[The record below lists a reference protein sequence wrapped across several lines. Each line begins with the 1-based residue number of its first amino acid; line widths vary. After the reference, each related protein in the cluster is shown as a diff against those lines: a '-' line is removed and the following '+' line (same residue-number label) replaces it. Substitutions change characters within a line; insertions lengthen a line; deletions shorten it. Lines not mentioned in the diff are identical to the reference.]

1 MLTIISPSKTLDFET
16 NRELSIQ
23 SEPGLLEDSEKIM
36 KVLQKKSA
44 EKLMELQSI
53 SKNLA
58 ELNFER
64 NQMWNSTHDSNQTR
78 SALTA
83 FKGDVYVGLD
93 ANNFSDL
100 EDQFANDHLRIL
112 SGLYGILKPS
122 DQIMPYRLEMG
133 TKLKTT
139 RGKDIYSFWKSR
151 ITEIVNQELAEQ
163 SNPALI
169 NLASDEYYNVLDP
182 KAIKHKIIQ
191 PVFMDKKNGKY
202 KVISFYAKKARGL
215 MSRFMIKNQIDAPEL
230 LQGFDAEGY
239 LHKPDMSTTDKWVF
253 ARDQE

>member
-1 MLTIISPSKTLDFET
+1 MLAIISPSKTIDFEK
-16 NRELSIQ
+16 NRELVITSKP
-23 SEPGLLEDSEKIM
+23 ELLVESDKIM
-36 KVLQKKSA
+36 VALRKKSA
-44 EKLMELQSI
+44 GKLMELQSI

-64 NQMWNSTHDSNQTR
+64 NQAWNVGHDFSQTR

-83 FKGDVYVGLD
+83 FKGDVYLGLD
-93 ANNFSDL
+93 ANNFNTSD
-100 EDQFANDHLRIL
+100 DQFANEHLRIL

-139 RGKDIYSFWKSR
+139 RGKDIYSFWKNR
-151 ITEIVNQELAEQ
+151 VTEILNDEL
-163 SNPALI
+163 SKHLSPILI
-169 NLASDEYYNVLDP
+169 NLASDEYYHVLSP
-182 KAIKHKIIQ
+182 KEIPHKIIQ

-215 MSRFMIKNQIDAPEL
+215 MSRFIIKNQIDAPEL
-230 LQGFDAEGY
+230 LQTFDAEGY
-239 LHKPDMSTTDKWVF
+239 LYNLDMSTDVKWVF
-253 ARDQE
+253 TRDKE